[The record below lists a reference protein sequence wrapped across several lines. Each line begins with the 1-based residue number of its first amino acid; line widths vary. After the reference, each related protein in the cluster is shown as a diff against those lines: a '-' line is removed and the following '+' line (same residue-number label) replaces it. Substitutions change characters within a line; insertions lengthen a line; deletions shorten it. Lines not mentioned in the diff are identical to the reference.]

1 MRATSPVLRS
11 SQSRG
16 STSKNMEENNK
27 QILKS
32 PPGSKTPILLIMI
45 GFAFVPYAVALQC
58 ARLWFILPGATRHL
72 CIYYLRVQENWVMK
86 GQLYRA
92 ASVKLP

>member
-1 MRATSPVLRS
+1 MRVTSPVLRS
-11 SQSRG
+11 GQSRG
-16 STSKNMEENNK
+16 STSKNMEENK

-32 PPGSKTPILLIMI
+32 PPGSKAPILLIMI
-45 GFAFVPYAVALQC
+45 GFAFVPYAVALQR